1 MRNDCFSRSF
11 FAQIALRTGRTQT
24 ISFIELAK
32 VDSEIPMVL
41 DLVGSFNTYASNG
54 GSSGSEIGDGGGG
67 GNAAGSG
74 FSIMVA
80 VGVTMQIVYY
90 LYDQCYNRYNSH
102 GSYAIEQFLA
112 RIILGNSYG
121 AWDKLNVAKGET
133 VATDSSLYAAVLKY
147 LGASNLAIQ
156 NYLDA
161 YYGKLSITQNGS
173 TLIPNI
179 IWSWVG
185 EETLGGTN
193 RIYTIG
199 DVAANG
205 SSNTSWLKTAYTSS
219 ANCNTGFGTCSW
231 MRNSTDTMICKL
243 MLGGNLSHGQDVW
256 LDCTELYPPIWAHNL
271 RVFSSSNRE

>member
-1 MRNDCFSRSF
+1 MVNRFLLCKSS
-11 FAQIALRTGRTQT
+11 ITCT
-24 ISFIELAK
+24 ISATTDIILTAALSTPCRAGKPE
-32 VDSEIPMVL
+32 
-41 DLVGSFNTYASNG
+41 T
-54 GSSGSEIGDGGGG
+54 SSY
-67 GNAAGSG
+67 
-74 FSIMVA
+74 
-80 VGVTMQIVYY
+80 IVR
-90 LYDQCYNRYNSH
+90 NETN

-156 NYLDA
+156 NHLDA

-185 EETLGGTN
+185 AETLGGTN

-219 ANCNTGFGTCSW
+219 ANCNTGFGTRSW